1 MAQATLLLPPR
12 TRLVGQA
19 LPADVA
25 RALGR
30 ADRTTGDVGE
40 HAQLRRHFQLVPDHW
55 PVAALTRQRDAR
67 DAAGALWLRADP
79 ARVSPD
85 MSGARMLA
93 HGEALALGEE
103 DTAQLLPALKPLF
116 GDAGM
121 LLDAPDPARWYL
133 RLPPDA
139 KLPAFAP
146 VNDVLGDDLFA
157 HLPEG
162 DAGRRWRALLSEAQV
177 LLHNHPW
184 NAQRVAQGKPPVN
197 SLWFWGGG
205 VLPDFVRTGF
215 RQVKGHDVLLQSL
228 AHAAGVE
235 PVHAN
240 GEGGVD
246 ALIDLRHLRNLDLLC
261 RDALQP
267 LLDAL
272 RKRELDML
280 TLDFEDGALFS
291 LRREQRWRLWR
302 RPMQRL
308 DTVRPDHVPA

>member
-1 MAQATLLLPPR
+1 
-12 TRLVGQA
+12 
-19 LPADVA
+19 
-25 RALGR
+25 
-30 ADRTTGDVGE
+30 
-40 HAQLRRHFQLVPDHW
+40 
-55 PVAALTRQRDAR
+55 
-67 DAAGALWLRADP
+67 
-79 ARVSPD
+79 
-85 MSGARMLA
+85 
-93 HGEALALGEE
+93 
-103 DTAQLLPALKPLF
+103 LLPALKPLF

-133 RLPPDA
+133 RLPPEA
-139 KLPAFAP
+139 KLPVFAP

-162 DAGRRWRALLSEAQV
+162 EAGRRWRALLSEAQV

-215 RQVKGHDVLLQSL
+215 RQVKGNDVLLQSL

-235 PVHAN
+235 PVHAS

-272 RKRELDML
+272 HKRELDVL
-280 TLDFEDGALFS
+280 TLDFEDGALFA

-308 DTVRPDHVPA
+308 DTLRPDHVPA

>member
-1 MAQATLLLPPR
+1 MAQATLLLPAR
-12 TRLVGQA
+12 TRLVGQV

-30 ADRTTGDVGE
+30 ADRSEGE
-40 HAQLRRHFQLVPDHW
+40 AGERAQLRRQFQLVPDHW
-55 PVAALTRQRDAR
+55 PVAALTRQHDAG

-85 MSGARMLA
+85 MTGARMLA
-93 HGEALALGEE
+93 HGEALALTGE
-103 DTAQLLPALKPLF
+103 DAAQLLPALKPLF

-121 LLDAPDPARWYL
+121 PLDAPHPARWYL
-133 RLPPDA
+133 RLPADA
-139 KLPAFAP
+139 KLPAFTPASE
-146 VNDVLGDDLFA
+146 VLGDDLFA

-184 NAQRVAQGKPPVN
+184 NARRAAEGKPPVN

-228 AHAAGVE
+228 ALAAGVA

-267 LLDAL
+267 LFAAL
-272 RKRELDML
+272 GKRELDVL
-280 TLDFEDGALFS
+280 ALDFEDGALFS
-291 LRREQRWRLWR
+291 LRRDQRWRVWR
-302 RPMQRL
+302 RPLQRL